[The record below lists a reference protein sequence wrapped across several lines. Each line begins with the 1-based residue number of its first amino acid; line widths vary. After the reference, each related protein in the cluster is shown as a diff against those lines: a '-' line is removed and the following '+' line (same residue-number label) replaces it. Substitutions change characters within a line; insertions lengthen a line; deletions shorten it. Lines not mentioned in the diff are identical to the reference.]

1 MDNIRLILVLA
12 LAFVLMLIWQA
23 WEADYGPRPAAP
35 ATQATGEPAATPAPT
50 EGATPAVARTA
61 PSGVPDVSATPAAP
75 AAAPAETSPRVTVR
89 TDVLTL
95 EIDTRGGT
103 IVSALLNRYAAESGS
118 ADRFHLLQPAGP
130 HFFVAQSGLFA
141 NPDGIAPTH
150 EMQFAASA
158 SEYVLAD
165 GLDTLT
171 VDLTWKHETGV
182 EVVKRYVLRRGS
194 YDIELSHHVHNRSAA
209 PWTGR
214 DYRQLL
220 RAEPPSTAKSQ
231 FMYTYTGGAA
241 YSADE
246 KFRKYTFAELGD
258 GKLNRDA
265 TDGWVAM
272 IQHYFLGASIPPR
285 GSTEHYYG
293 KRLGEHRYA
302 IGHYSP
308 AVTVAPGQS
317 HEFEGSLF
325 VGPKLQDQMNAAA
338 PGLDLTRD
346 YGWLAIIAQPM
357 FLILSWIHTLVGN
370 WGWTIIIFTILIKL
384 VFYKLSETSYRSMAN
399 LRKLTPRIQALRD
412 RYGDDKQ
419 RLNQAMMEIYQKEKI
434 NPLGGCLP
442 ILVQIPFFI
451 ALYWVLL
458 ESVELRQAPWILW
471 IHDLSEKD
479 PYFVLPLL
487 MGVTMVV
494 QQKLS
499 PPPPDPM
506 QAKIMMILPIVF
518 TVFFAFFPAGLV
530 LYWFVNNL
538 LSIGQQWMITR
549 AIEAGAK

>member
-12 LAFVLMLIWQA
+12 LVFVLMLIWQA
-23 WEADYGPRPAAP
+23 WEQDYGPRPSVTTAEQPEATPSEAPTAP
-35 ATQATGEPAATPAPT
+35 AVKPAQSVVPELASLPSAPMSPA
-50 EGATPAVARTA
+50 
-61 PSGVPDVSATPAAP
+61 
-75 AAAPAETSPRVTVR
+75 AETSARVTVR
-89 TDVLTL
+89 NDVLVL

-103 IVSALLNRYAAESGS
+103 VASAYLKKYAAESGS
-118 ADRFHLLQPAGP
+118 ADRFHLLQPSGP
-130 HFFVAQSGLFA
+130 QLFVAQSGLF
-141 NPDGIAPTH
+141 NNVEGIAPTH
-150 EMQFAASA
+150 EVPFAATA
-158 SEYVLAD
+158 TEYVLAD
-165 GLDTLT
+165 GQDTVT
-171 VDLTWKHETGV
+171 VDLVWKHESGI
-182 EVVKRYVLRRGS
+182 EVIKRYELKRGS
-194 YDIELSHHVHNRSAA
+194 YEVRLTHLIHNHSSG
-209 PWTGR
+209 PWSGR
-214 DYRQLL
+214 EYRQLL
-220 RAEPPSTAKSQ
+220 RAEPPASAKSQ
-231 FMYTYTGGAA
+231 FMYTFTGGAA
-241 YSADE
+241 FSPDE
-246 KFRKYTFAELGD
+246 KFRKFTFAELAD
-258 GKLNRDA
+258 SKLARDV

-272 IQHYFLGASIPPR
+272 IQHYFIAASIPTP
-285 GSTEHYYG
+285 GQTKHFYG
-293 KRLGEHRYA
+293 KRVGDQKYA
-302 IGHYSP
+302 IGHYSQP
-308 AVTVAPGQS
+308 VTVAAGQT
-317 HEFEGSLF
+317 HAFTGALF
-325 VGPKLQDQMNAAA
+325 IGPKLQDQMDAAA

-357 FLILSWIHTLVGN
+357 FLILSWIHSVVGN

-384 VFYKLSETSYRSMAN
+384 AFYKLSETSYRSMAN

-471 IHDLSEKD
+471 IQDLSEKD

-518 TVFFAFFPAGLV
+518 TVFFAFFPSGLV

-549 AIEAGAK
+549 SIEAGAK